1 MMIIEIGHEVKT
13 LIVMLQ
19 LLFDEN
25 QIGQVL
31 IEVLLFDEG
40 IAQFD
45 LVILQ

>member
-13 LIVMLQ
+13 LMVMLQ

-31 IEVLLFDEG
+31 IEVLLFDEE